1 MIFISAPFGNY
12 LHFKNA
18 ISVHGTF
25 TVAPRPGRLKA
36 IVKTLRYTKQ
46 GWRNKL
52 GLRNPGL
59 HAGMF
64 KTSYDNVLS
73 VSAIE
78 PSDWTKIQMAIG
90 KERNIELNV
99 SCPNLDSHDD
109 TTTWENFEKF
119 PDIMLGNYCIVKIPP
134 NSPEAFIDRLVDM
147 GYKQIHASNTLPTD
161 KGGLSGKILQPYTL
175 KITEYIKDKYPEVEV
190 IAGGGIT
197 KPEDAKT
204 YYNAG
209 ADHISLGSVCFTPWK
224 VGKIINESSGNRL
237 QS

>member
-36 IVKTLRYTKQ
+36 IIKTLRYTKQ

-73 VSAIE
+73 VAAIE
-78 PSDWTKIQMAIG
+78 PTDWTKIQMSIG
-90 KERNIELNV
+90 VERNIELNV
-99 SCPNLDSHDD
+99 SCPNLDSHND

-119 PDIMLGNYCIVKIPP
+119 PQKMRGKYCIVKIPP
-134 NSPEAFIDRLVDM
+134 NSSETLIDRLVDM
-147 GYKQIHASNTLPTD
+147 GYTQIHASNTLPTD
-161 KGGLSGKILQPYTL
+161 KGGLSGKILMPHTVKL
-175 KITEYIKDKYPEVEV
+175 VKYIKNKYPKVEV
-190 IAGGGIT
+190 VAGGGIT
-197 KPEDAKT
+197 TPKDAQM
-204 YYNAG
+204 YYNEG

-224 VGKIINESSGNRL
+224 IRKIINESGSDRL

>member
-12 LHFKNA
+12 LHYKNTL
-18 ISVHGTF
+18 SVHGTF
-25 TVAPRPGRLKA
+25 TVSPRPGRLKA
-36 IVKTLRYTKQ
+36 IIKTLRYTKQ

-73 VSAIE
+73 VAAIE
-78 PSDWTKIQMAIG
+78 PADCTKIQMSIG
-90 KERNIELNV
+90 VERNIELNV

-109 TTTWENFEKF
+109 TTTWGNFEKF
-119 PDIMLGNYCIVKIPP
+119 PNKMRGKYCIVKIPP
-134 NSPEAFIDRLVDM
+134 NSSETLIDKLVDM
-147 GYKQIHASNTLPTD
+147 GYTQIHASNTLPTD
-161 KGGLSGKILQPYTL
+161 KGGLSGKILQPYTMKL
-175 KITEYIKDKYPEVEV
+175 VKYIKNKYPEVEV

-197 KPEDAKT
+197 TPKDAKN
-204 YYNAG
+204 YYDEG

-224 VGKIINESSGNRL
+224 IRKIINESGGNRL